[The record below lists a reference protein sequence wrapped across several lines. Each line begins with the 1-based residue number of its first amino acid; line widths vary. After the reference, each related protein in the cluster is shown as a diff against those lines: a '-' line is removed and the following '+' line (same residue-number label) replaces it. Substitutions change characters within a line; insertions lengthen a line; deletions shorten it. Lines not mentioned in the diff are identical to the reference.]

1 MYGPENEQPVE
12 RFEGHDDV
20 VKEFV
25 WRHRGGDD
33 MNFDDRDFQLVTW
46 SKDRT
51 LRIWPVSRE
60 TTERVGFKYGD
71 PIKVLHSRA
80 GAPNITYTRTGKDK
94 DNGNGAENKS
104 LSPTTVTSMPPLIV
118 NPNPSGIAKQKMR
131 QEVGMTRGGGQTK
144 AMDQLEWLSKVV
156 KNKASPDS
164 STQQSRMGS
173 VGRIGGSRASSSE
186 GRGAS
191 GEWIS
196 LKDEV
201 VMVNKLF
208 PRPRI
213 NFEKVRVIQAMLCK
227 LPDSADARSTCIIA
241 NSQSQ

>member
-1 MYGPENEQPVE
+1 MYGMTSEQPVE

-33 MNFDDRDFQLVTW
+33 RNFDDREFQLVTW

-51 LRIWPVSRE
+51 LRVWPVSRE
-60 TTERVGFKYGD
+60 MTERVGFKYGD
-71 PIKVLHSRA
+71 PINVLHTRC
-80 GAPNITYTRTGKDK
+80 GAPNITYTRDP
-94 DNGNGAENKS
+94 DPDEKS
-104 LSPTTVTSMPPLIV
+104 LLPPPMVT
-118 NPNPSGIAKQKMR
+118 PSGIARQKIKH
-131 QEVGMTRGGGQTK
+131 EVGMTRGGGKSK
-144 AMDQLEWLSKVV
+144 AVDQLDWLSKVV
-156 KNKASPDS
+156 NNKASPDS
-164 STQQSRMGS
+164 SVLHSRMGS
-173 VGRIGGSRASSSE
+173 VGRSESRAPSSE
-186 GRGAS
+186 GRGGA

-213 NFEKVRVIQAMLCK
+213 NFEKVCNFGVTIAH
-227 LPDSADARSTCIIA
+227 ARSTYITA
-241 NSQSQ
+241 S